1 MKMQS
6 ALRKDVE
13 PAFGVLQA
21 CWEIVRNPVR
31 IWGLETIGDIIMA
44 CIILYNMIVQD
55 EQDEDFESIFDLPMR
70 GGSMQRGLPF
80 SALRADVRDVENVAI
95 HFKLRNNIVDH
106 LWELKGSS

>member
-70 GGSMQRGLPF
+70 LPF